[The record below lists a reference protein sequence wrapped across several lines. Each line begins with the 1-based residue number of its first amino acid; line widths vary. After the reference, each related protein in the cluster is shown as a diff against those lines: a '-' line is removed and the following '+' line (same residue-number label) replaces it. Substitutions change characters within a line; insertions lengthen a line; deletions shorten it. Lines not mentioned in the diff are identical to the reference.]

1 MDRTRH
7 TPNHLPGQITLLLA
21 STVFLAAGL
30 GLFLTAMLWDT
41 LVGNAHW
48 GIGRKQSLGILAGIA
63 LLMFGTVL
71 SPLAL
76 PFRRKFLARPVL
88 GLSPLR
94 WATAV
99 LFIAVGTFPPLFFSN
114 SALLS
119 ASTWIL
125 LCYVFAACIVLPLRL
140 GMAVLVMIATLQ
152 AVLAAISAAKI
163 DLTGLPLTILDLR
176 LAVSNP
182 TGVWSTLDL
191 PSWTRHTAIAG
202 LILAGALLCLSATK
216 DLINARE
223 IKGGR
228 QLGRLAAGRMATLL
242 AIVMLAA
249 WHLDRVFSEIG
260 NSSDTWDIA
269 GVTEVSTQAG
279 ILTFL
284 AYSYRAEMENA
295 ADFFSTY
302 KFGTPPGNHE
312 VRAAARE
319 FVSHPL
325 ASESEHRMYPN
336 ILVVLA
342 ESTFDPSHAFDLR
355 GNFHS
360 DLFSEGEHTSAV
372 GPLYVNAI
380 GGGSW
385 ITEFEILVGID
396 ARVFGYSGYY
406 THASVSPFVSQSFAT
421 YLRDKGYETWVFI
434 PHDGAFYNYRNAY
447 QHYGFQNI
455 LDSIDLRQTVEWYDS
470 DIELIEDVIGLMGEQ
485 PSAPFFAHVL
495 LNENHGP
502 HNCEES
508 VMESFSV
515 RFAHSEEFEANCQ
528 LAEYLR
534 RLESTTAAVS
544 LARDYLRDLER
555 RTARPFVLLVYGDHQ
570 PYSFTGEWG
579 GKIDFDPLRSELRK
593 NITFFH
599 LFTSIRNRVTCCDE
613 LIPATLLP
621 TLVSAFTSE
630 DVEGLFLPVNLWLYQ
645 QCGYD
650 AVGRKPLTWLTRG
663 QSSLLAFESA
673 TAETAKRSQQCETAY
688 RRALAT
694 YRRSGLIMAE
704 REQ

>member
-1 MDRTRH
+1 MDRTGH

-21 STVFLAAGL
+21 STVLLAAGL

-63 LLMFGTVL
+63 LLMCGTVL
-71 SPLAL
+71 SPRAL

-99 LFIAVGTFPPLFFSN
+99 LFITVGTFPPLFFSN

-125 LCYVFAACIVLPLRL
+125 LCYAFAACIVFPLRL
-140 GMAVLVMIATLQ
+140 GTVMLVMMVTLQ
-152 AVLAAISAAKI
+152 AALAAISAAKI

-182 TGVWSTLDL
+182 IGLWSALDL
-191 PSWTRHTAIAG
+191 PSWTLNAAIAG
-202 LILAGALLCLSATK
+202 SVLAGALMCLSATK
-216 DLINARE
+216 DLISFRE
-223 IKGGR
+223 TKGHR

-242 AIVMLAA
+242 AIAMLAV

-260 NSSDTWDIA
+260 NSNDTWDIA
-269 GVTEVSTQAG
+269 GVAKVSTEAG
-279 ILTFL
+279 ILAFL

-302 KFGTPPGNHE
+302 KVGTPPGSNE
-312 VRAAARE
+312 VRAAARK
-319 FVSHPL
+319 FVSHPV
-325 ASESEHRMYPN
+325 ASESERGMYPN
-336 ILVVLA
+336 ILIVLA
-342 ESTFDPSHAFDLR
+342 ESTFDPSHAFNLR

-406 THASVSPFVSQSFAT
+406 THASVSPFVAQSFAT

-434 PHDGAFYNYRNAY
+434 PHDGAFYNYRTAY

-455 LDSIDLRQTVEWYDS
+455 LDSIDLRQTAEWYDS
-470 DIELIEDVIGLMGEQ
+470 DIELIEDFIGLMGEQ

-502 HNCEES
+502 HNCEEP
-508 VMESFSV
+508 VEDSFSV
-515 RFAHSEEFEANCQ
+515 RFAHSEKFEANCQ

-555 RTARPFVLLVYGDHQ
+555 RTGRPFVLLVYGDHQ

-579 GKIDFDPLRSELRK
+579 GRSISILCVVSYAR
-593 NITFFH
+593 TSPS
-599 LFTSIRNRVTCCDE
+599 FTS
-613 LIPATLLP
+613 L
-621 TLVSAFTSE
+621 
-630 DVEGLFLPVNLWLYQ
+630 
-645 QCGYD
+645 
-650 AVGRKPLTWLTRG
+650 
-663 QSSLLAFESA
+663 
-673 TAETAKRSQQCETAY
+673 
-688 RRALAT
+688 RRCVIA
-694 YRRSGLIMAE
+694 
-704 REQ
+704 